1 MRHRIPNHNAK
12 CRDCGLAHQCRA
24 GIAPV
29 FGPCSFPNKRELL
42 LMELK
47 DLIDKSPR
55 NAITLRRS
63 VTVSVD
69 DLYGPELRKVST
81 VSLSP
86 RSTRGRTILNF
97 GDSITSD
104 DLETEDIAEILHQ
117 IKNH

>member
-29 FGPCSFPNKRELL
+29 FGPCSFPDKRELL

-47 DLIDKSPR
+47 DLVDKSPG
-55 NAITLRRS
+55 NTITLSKS
-63 VTVSVD
+63 VTVSVE
-69 DLYGPELRKVST
+69 DLYGPEIHKVST

-86 RSTRGRTILNF
+86 RSTRGRTVLNF
-97 GDSITSD
+97 GHSLTSD
-104 DLETEDIAEILHQ
+104 DIETEDMAEILRQ